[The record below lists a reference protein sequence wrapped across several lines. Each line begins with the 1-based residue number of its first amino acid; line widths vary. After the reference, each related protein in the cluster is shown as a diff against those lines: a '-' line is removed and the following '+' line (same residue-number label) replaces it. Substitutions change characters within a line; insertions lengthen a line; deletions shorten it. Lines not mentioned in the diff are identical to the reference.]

1 MTNLSKE
8 AYKNR
13 KLLINQFVV
22 VIVANKEY
30 EFKIDN
36 ITRNEIFIQKKF
48 YFEELV
54 SVKYK
59 ESFEYAIQNLII
71 GSDDL
76 IDNPMELR
84 QRSLFNKENLKH
96 KMFSIT
102 IGDKKHGFRI
112 ISITNRYIKIEN
124 VLKFDLIEKIYAMN
138 IISLE
143 YILHEFILGNFIDY
157 YLFKSD
163 ESTDVEDSFDD
174 IPVSNESSKITID
187 IGDIDKLS
195 SEELESKL
203 IEVRGWQ
210 KLVFDSIDEYE
221 EDIFTLQIL
230 EKEPIFDQY
239 RFQGESLIPTI
250 EKNLFPLVDLGL
262 VEKYDDKHY
271 VKLW

>member
-1 MTNLSKE
+1 M
-8 AYKNR
+8 
-13 KLLINQFVV
+13 
-22 VIVANKEY
+22 
-30 EFKIDN
+30 
-36 ITRNEIFIQKKF
+36 
-48 YFEELV
+48 
-54 SVKYK
+54 
-59 ESFEYAIQNLII
+59 
-71 GSDDL
+71 
-76 IDNPMELR
+76 
-84 QRSLFNKENLKH
+84 
-96 KMFSIT
+96 
-102 IGDKKHGFRI
+102 
-112 ISITNRYIKIEN
+112 
-124 VLKFDLIEKIYAMN
+124 
-138 IISLE
+138 
-143 YILHEFILGNFIDY
+143 
-157 YLFKSD
+157 
-163 ESTDVEDSFDD
+163 EDSFDD